1 MCDIG
6 ANYIKT
12 IKATTLF
19 VVFLFVHSWEQRKLG
34 DLFNYYRPDN
44 YIVKSDKYVENA
56 PTPVLTANKGF
67 ILGYTN
73 ENRSFS
79 QPCIIFDDFTLD
91 SKFVDFP
98 FMVKS
103 SAMKILVL
111 KDEKIDDLIFCY
123 ELLNSTKIEVLGHAR
138 HYISVVQPTAINI
151 PRYEEQRR
159 ISELFQQISNLITL
173 HQRKDFSRFSQIL
186 RRKKHSFLPISW
198 EQRKL
203 WQLTIWD
210 KKFNGVE
217 SYKQVKV
224 IKYPYVL
231 ADVFSQ
237 IEDTSGTVRLLS
249 TGSYIGYTTKEKAGN
264 NLCYG
269 EIVAIPWGGVANIK
283 YYNGF
288 FVTADNRIATS
299 SNTQVLSN
307 RYLHWWMESNITQI
321 QSTYRGASIQH
332 PSMNDIL
339 SLSIY
344 LPSIEEQEKISNK
357 LDTLDNL
364 ITLHQRECFY
374 IYKKYLLFL
383 EMQNSHKRNY
393 SWEQRK
399 LGDLVK
405 EVTRRDPNSNAP
417 IMMITAN
424 NGFIEQS
431 ERYAFNNAGESLKK
445 YILLQ
450 KGELA
455 YNHGASKLRPYG
467 SCFALT
473 TAENARIPF
482 VYHCFSAERMNH
494 EFLSIELNGNGIE
507 SQLRSIVSSG
517 ARMDGLLN
525 ISFGE
530 YTSVSI
536 LFPKK
541 NEQDKIADF
550 FRQLD
555 NLITLHQCESCK
567 KVAAVQS
574 AFARRNLSKWA
585 DSWEQRKLGD
595 LVKEVTRRDP
605 NSNAPIMMITA
616 NNGFIEQSERYAFN
630 NAGESLKKY
639 ILLQKGELAY
649 NHGAS
654 KLRPYGSCFALTTA
668 ENARIPFVYHCFS
681 AERMNHE
688 FLSIELNGN
697 GIESQLRSIV
707 SSGARMD
714 GLLNISFGEYT
725 SVSILFPKKN
735 EQDKIADF
743 FRQLDNLITL
753 HQCKVFYKNIIF
765 NNIKFG
771 GLETENN
778 TSWEQR
784 KFNELY
790 EKVSEKND
798 LTYGTDEIISV
809 ANMYFK
815 SDSFITDKEYLRT
828 YNVFHLGDIAFEGNK
843 SKNFAHG
850 RFVENTIGDG
860 IVSHVFDVFRPKIK
874 YDLLF
879 WKYAIN
885 NERLMG
891 GILVRSTKASTMM
904 TNLVANDFL
913 RETILVPSLE
923 EQKKIG
929 SILENVDN
937 LITLHQ
943 RIKIFFTGDYHD
955 KKNK

>member
-19 VVFLFVHSWEQRKLG
+19 VVFLFVHSWEQRK
-34 DLFNYYRPDN
+34 
-44 YIVKSDKYVENA
+44 V
-56 PTPVLTANKGF
+56 
-67 ILGYTN
+67 
-73 ENRSFS
+73 
-79 QPCIIFDDFTLD
+79 
-91 SKFVDFP
+91 
-98 FMVKS
+98 
-103 SAMKILVL
+103 
-111 KDEKIDDLIFCY
+111 
-123 ELLNSTKIEVLGHAR
+123 
-138 HYISVVQPTAINI
+138 
-151 PRYEEQRR
+151 
-159 ISELFQQISNLITL
+159 SELFRVTRGYVLAATQTETTKTDEKPYPVYSSQTKDKGLMGYYKDYLYEDAITWTTDGANAGTVNYRAGKFYCTNVCGVLLSNEVKANQMIAEALNSVTKGYVSYVGNPKLMNNVMADIVIQIPTQAEEREQLSSFFSKLDNLITL

-186 RRKKHSFLPISW
+186 RRKKHSFFPISW

-203 WQLTIWD
+203 GEIGSVSMCRRIFKEQTSETGDIP
-210 KKFNGVE
+210 F
-217 SYKQVKV
+217 YKIGTFGAKPDAF
-224 IKYPYVL
+224 ISRELFEEYKSKYPYPKKGDIL
-231 ADVFSQ
+231 ISA
-237 IEDTSGTVRLLS
+237 SGSIGRTV
-249 TGSYIGYTTKEKAGN
+249 EFAGN
-264 NLCYG
+264 NEYFQDSN
-269 EIVAIPWGGVANIK
+269 IVWLSH
-283 YYNGF
+283 
-288 FVTADNRIATS
+288 DER
-299 SNTQVLSN
+299 LSN
-307 RYLHWWMESNITQI
+307 SFLKCFYSVVKWAGIEGSTIKRLYNDNILNTVI
-321 QSTYRGASIQH
+321 CM
-332 PSMNDIL
+332 PSV
-339 SLSIY
+339 
-344 LPSIEEQEKISNK
+344 PEQERIGLFFEN
-357 LDTLDNL
+357 LDNL

-494 EFLSIELNGNGIE
+494 EFLSIELNGNEIE

-595 LVKEVTRRDP
+595 ITQIIMGQSPDGSTYSDFPTDYILVQG
-605 NSNAPIMMITA
+605 NADLENGWVKPRIWTTQKTKYAVAGDLIMSVRAPAGSMGKTA
-616 NNGFIEQSERYAFN
+616 YNVVLGRGVAAIKGNEFIFQVLTKMDLEGFWKKLS
-630 NAGESLKKY
+630 AGSTFESLNSDN
-639 ILLQKGELAY
+639 II
-649 NHGAS
+649 
-654 KLRPYGSCFALTTA
+654 
-668 ENARIPFVYHCFS
+668 NA
-681 AERMNHE
+681 
-688 FLSIELNGN
+688 
-697 GIESQLRSIV
+697 
-707 SSGARMD
+707 
-714 GLLNISFGEYT
+714 NINLPSN
-725 SVSILFPKKN
+725 L
-735 EQDKIADF
+735 EQDKIGSIF
-743 FRQLDNLITL
+743 ENIDNLITL

-784 KFNELY
+784 KLGE
-790 EKVSEKND
+790 VSES
-798 LTYGTDEIISV
+798 YSGGTPSV
-809 ANMYFK
+809 G
-815 SDSFITDKEYLRT
+815 IKEYYGGQIPFIRSAEINSETTELFLTEEGLKNSSARL
-828 YNVFHLGDIAFEGNK
+828 VAVGDILYALYGATSGEVGRARLKGAINQAILAIKPNKDYDSEYLAQWLRK
-843 SKNFAHG
+843 SKHRIIETYLQGGQGNLSGAIVKELSADFPSLK
-850 RFVENTIGDG
+850 EQKTIGD
-860 IVSHVFDVFRPKIK
+860 FFRQ
-874 YDLLF
+874 L
-879 WKYAIN
+879 
-885 NERLMG
+885 
-891 GILVRSTKASTMM
+891 
-904 TNLVANDFL
+904 
-913 RETILVPSLE
+913 
-923 EQKKIG
+923 
-929 SILENVDN
+929 DN